1 MLNNFPDFSS
11 YGYQVIRDIGQ
22 NRAGGRVTYQAV
34 HLESQRPVVIKEFQF
49 AKVGGGWSQYDCYQQ
64 EIQVLRGLNHSGIP
78 RYLESF
84 QTPDGF
90 CMIQEYIDA
99 LPLSVPR
106 SFEPEEVKQ
115 IAIAILEILV
125 YLQNRIPAVIHRDIK
140 PENILVDDAIN
151 AYLVD
156 FGFARIGD
164 GEVAVSSVVKGTVG
178 FMPPEQLFNRELTEA
193 SDLYGLGATLIC
205 LLTQTKSVDIGKL
218 IDLDSRIN
226 FKHLVPKL
234 NMRWIKWLE
243 KMVEPRP
250 KDRFPNAA
258 TALEA
263 LKPIPVSQLPVAQL
277 SHTAID
283 LQASE
288 MGAKLTQRITVRNP
302 VLTRT
307 PLEGRWE
314 VAPHV
319 SDPPHTPHSHTW
331 ISFEPTSFVGNEVES
346 CITVDTSKLRAD
358 TVYRRKILLH
368 TNSLPATYTVD
379 LTVTTAPIP
388 FLQRSLPY
396 GLTGLLLLISAPVTW
411 ILFWIGRIAGELV
424 GATAIFNMM
433 LAAGGV
439 FGFEIAA
446 GILAFLAMRTG
457 AIASTILGI
466 LMALMTVT
474 NLLLREASVSADPA
488 AGITMIDGLGLI
500 AGLAIATL
508 VGLGL
513 GVAAENFA
521 FHHCSSR
528 FSVALTLATAL
539 LGVGLGTG
547 MIFGFLNPWIVGSV
561 LVGGGTLAGSFLY
574 QTLLQSR
581 LIAQYRRSER
591 YLIRP

>member
-1 MLNNFPDFSS
+1 MLNHFPDFSS
-11 YGYQVIRDIGQ
+11 YGYQVTRDIGH
-22 NRAGGRVTYQAV
+22 NRAGGRVTYQAI

-49 AKVGGGWSQYDCYQQ
+49 AKIGGWSEYDCYQQ

-84 QTPDGF
+84 QTSDGF
-90 CMIQEYIDA
+90 CMIQEYKNA

-151 AYLVD
+151 VYLVD

-164 GEVAVSSVVKGTVG
+164 GEVAASSVVKGTVG

-205 LLTQTKSVDIGKL
+205 LLTQTKSLDIGKL
-218 IDLDSRIN
+218 IDLDSHIN

-277 SHTAID
+277 SHTAIE

-288 MGAKLTQRITVRNP
+288 MGAKLAQRITVKNP
-302 VLTRT
+302 VITRT

-314 VAPHV
+314 VAPHS
-319 SDPPHTPHSHTW
+319 SDPPHTPSSHTW
-331 ISFEPTSFVGNEVES
+331 ITFEPASFVGNEVES
-346 CITVDTSKLRAD
+346 CILVNTSKLRAD
-358 TVYRRKILLH
+358 SVYRRKILLH
-368 TNSLPATYTVD
+368 TNSLPTTYTID

-388 FLQRSLPY
+388 FLQRPLPY
-396 GLTGLLLLISAPVTW
+396 GLIGLLLLVSVPVTW

-424 GATAIFNMM
+424 GATGLFTMM
-433 LAAGGV
+433 LVAGAV

-446 GILAFLAMRTG
+446 GILAFLGMRTG
-457 AIASTILGI
+457 AVASTILGI
-466 LMALMTVT
+466 LMALVAVI
-474 NLLLREASVSADPA
+474 NLFLKEASTPVNYVAELTVVDVS
-488 AGITMIDGLGLI
+488 GLV
-500 AGLAIATL
+500 AGLAIAAL

-513 GVAAENFA
+513 GVAAENFT
-521 FHHCSSR
+521 FRHYSSR
-528 FSVALTLATAL
+528 FSIALTLATAL
-539 LGVGLGTG
+539 LGMGIGTG
-547 MIFGFLNPWIVGSV
+547 MVFGFLNLWIMGSV
-561 LVGGGTLAGSFLY
+561 LIGGGILAGSFLY

-581 LIAQYRRSER
+581 LISHYRRSER